1 MRPITRI
8 RSLVHQ
14 AHVPYLH
21 IGHSSPVLRAEKILS
36 SRNARII
43 FAISVAFLFLL
54 PAIWLSAGS
63 SGMGTGSGETTFF
76 YDWP

>member
-1 MRPITRI
+1 
-8 RSLVHQ
+8 
-14 AHVPYLH
+14 
-21 IGHSSPVLRAEKILS
+21 
-36 SRNARII
+36 
-43 FAISVAFLFLL
+43 VAFLFLL